1 MSLMPGSRRPQ
12 MDAAV
17 QQYENGFFK
26 YVWRFNALAIAG
38 ATTICI
44 LLGLY
49 GGLTIFKEETRP
61 RRVTNVVNVDQQDKV
76 LEEFS
81 LGTPSAMA
89 ATSYVQVPLY
99 RGQSYGVGSIYSKG
113 SQQAVNLL
121 FLNSSTN
128 ESRWL
133 FNGVGQL
140 LLDSQ
145 VLFNKLKDAPDQP
158 RAAVAVVHVVVEKDT
173 DGDKRL
179 TGKDAISL
187 ATSATDGTNYRKLIE
202 GIDQLYSVQQ
212 IADDKVLVLY
222 QKNRETVSELYG
234 VPSMAPLA
242 QASVPKVNLN

>member
-1 MSLMPGSRRPQ
+1 MPVRIGPT

-17 QQYENGFFK
+17 QQNENGFFK
-26 YVWRFNALAIAG
+26 HVWRFNALAIAG
-38 ATTICI
+38 AATTCI

-49 GGLTIFKEETRP
+49 GGLMIFKEETRP
-61 RRVTNVVNVDQQDKV
+61 RRVTNVVNIDQQDKV

-81 LGTPSAMA
+81 LGTPSTIA
-89 ATSYVQVPLY
+89 ATSYVRVPLY
-99 RGQSYGVGSIYSKG
+99 RGQSYSVGSIYSKG
-113 SQQAVNLL
+113 SQQVVNLL

-140 LLDSQ
+140 VLDSH
-145 VLFNKLKDAPDQP
+145 VMFNKLKDAPDQP
-158 RAAVAVVHVVVEKDT
+158 RAAVAVVYVVVEKDT
-173 DGDKRL
+173 NGDKRL
-179 TGKDAISL
+179 TEKDVISL

-234 VPSMAPLA
+234 VLSMALLM
-242 QASVPKVNLN
+242 QASVPKVSLN